1 MTENKKKFIEILK
14 DDSYGIFLRPQ
25 MLSQRLIFYANI
37 FWEKASILEIQLAT
51 NKLILKLQTA
61 YQTSIP
67 ENIEEILERKGED
80 SMGTRK
86 KIVEKI
92 AEKCWLELEYDD
104 VVNERTEEIDY
115 ELIVDCVL
123 RCWREVFRECIG
135 Q

>member
-1 MTENKKKFIEILK
+1 MKVLNTSETCPMT
-14 DDSYGIFLRPQ
+14 DC
-25 MLSQRLIFYANI
+25 SQREECEFFAKRQGIKFNADARSEWCAGYTK
-37 FWEKASILEIQLAT
+37 EKRET
-51 NKLILKLQTA
+51 T
-61 YQTSIP
+61 T
-67 ENIEEILERKGED
+67 
-80 SMGTRK
+80 MRK

-123 RCWREVFRECIG
+123 RCWREVFRECVG